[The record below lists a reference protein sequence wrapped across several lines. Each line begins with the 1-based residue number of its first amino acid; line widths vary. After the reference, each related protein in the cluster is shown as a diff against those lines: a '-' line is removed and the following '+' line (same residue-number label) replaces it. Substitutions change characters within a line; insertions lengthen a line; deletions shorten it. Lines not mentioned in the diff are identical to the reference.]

1 MRALP
6 ERAAARIV
14 FPRLIGYRLEMPD
27 PDLTADFSSPQ
38 CRLPVTTDLVPTQ
51 VHVSDITGYTETM
64 YPEFLK
70 RMRTQEVAYRL
81 AHRLLE
87 REYRDEL
94 GNPRPWLYPKVLGIV
109 KRWIREAVTF
119 GGGTYPGLL
128 LLHDVTERSVEKIT
142 HAIVAADERAERLLP
157 VFDADREGSTDWVD
171 FDTTRPAHVT
181 DSARCHVSHVVVDS
195 GWELTVSTVLEDLP
209 GVAAY
214 VKNDHLG
221 FTIPYTYEGRGFRY
235 VPDFLARLADPG
247 DGLVRTLLIEV
258 SGGAKKHHSPGP
270 VSEKAD
276 TARHLWVPAVNRHG
290 QWGRWGFVEVGDPAS
305 ARTPIAQA
313 CAELA
318 GSATVLA

>member
-1 MRALP
+1 VGTTIINPVINGPYDEPRQHFKFDDGITDEIALGRRHSEYFVP
-6 ERAAARIV
+6 E
-14 FPRLIGYRLEMPD
+14 
-27 PDLTADFSSPQ
+27 
-38 CRLPVTTDLVPTQ
+38 
-51 VHVSDITGYTETM
+51 
-64 YPEFLK
+64 
-70 RMRTQEVAYRL
+70 
-81 AHRLLE
+81 
-87 REYRDEL
+87 
-94 GNPRPWLYPKVLGIV
+94 
-109 KRWIREAVTF
+109 
-119 GGGTYPGLL
+119 GGTYPGLL
-128 LLHDVTERSVEKIT
+128 LLHDVTERSMEKIT